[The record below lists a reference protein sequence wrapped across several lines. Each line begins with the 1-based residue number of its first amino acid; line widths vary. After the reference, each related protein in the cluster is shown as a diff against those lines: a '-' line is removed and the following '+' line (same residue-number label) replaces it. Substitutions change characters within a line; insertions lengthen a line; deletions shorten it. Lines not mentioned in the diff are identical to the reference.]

1 MEPLYRHSGLKRRAA
16 TDETEAAMLR
26 SLKLLFAKQAD
37 PYAGAD
43 LSLTLRLGGLFWIVN
58 CALAIA
64 LWPFSP
70 IDRQIGHLGWLIGD
84 VLVIAALVFALA
96 LRSKRFQPGFT
107 GVLVSCYLGALGI
120 AGMQWLA
127 GGETA
132 PYDGLLLNLV
142 LLVSATNPLRRV
154 AGFIGYVAVLLAA
167 PLAYGGWESATA
179 AKILAEFVIWTPL
192 AFLVFLMMSSIRG
205 QRLSMRREEAHARE
219 EARLDE
225 LTVIGNRRAFEEA
238 LVDEISR
245 ADRMETPLSMAMG
258 DIEHFKRINDEFGHL
273 EGDRCLNQVA
283 QAMNT
288 ELRTPDRVFRWGGD
302 EFVLLLPGTAKEDAD
317 VVIGRMQAKVSAACR
332 RPNNEAIWI
341 HFAAAQL
348 QPQMTATELTEAAD
362 LALMAERAKT
372 HRARV

>member
-1 MEPLYRHSGLKRRAA
+1 
-16 TDETEAAMLR
+16 MLR
-26 SLKLLFAKQAD
+26 SLKLLLAKQAD

-43 LSLTLRLGGLFWIVN
+43 LGLTQRLGGWFWFVN
-58 CALAIA
+58 SVLAVA

-70 IDRQIGHLGWLIGD
+70 IDRQIGDVGWLIGD
-84 VLVIAALVFALA
+84 VLVLGAIAFAVA
-96 LRSKRFQPGFT
+96 LRSQRFELGFT
-107 GVLVSCYLGALGI
+107 GVLVSCYVGALGI

-132 PYDGLLLNLV
+132 PYDGLLLNLL
-142 LLVSATNPLRRV
+142 LLVAATNPLRRL
-154 AGFIGYVAVLLAA
+154 APFIGFLGLLLAA
-167 PLAYGGWESATA
+167 PLVYGGWQEATA
-179 AKILAEFVIWTPL
+179 AKVIAEFVIWAPL
-192 AFLVFLMMSSIRG
+192 ALLVFLMMSSIRG
-205 QRLSMRREEAHARE
+205 QRLAMRREEAHARE

-225 LTVIGNRRAFEEA
+225 LTAIGNRRGFEEA

-245 ADRMETPLSMAMG
+245 ADRMGTPLSMAMG

-273 EGDRCLNQVA
+273 EGDRCLQSVA

-332 RPNNEAIWI
+332 RPDSEAIWI
-341 HFAAAQL
+341 HFAAAEL
-348 QPQMTATELTEAAD
+348 QPQMTATELAEAAD
-362 LALMAERAKT
+362 LALMAERSKT
-372 HRARV
+372 HRARA

>member
-1 MEPLYRHSGLKRRAA
+1 
-16 TDETEAAMLR
+16 MLR

-43 LSLTLRLGGLFWIVN
+43 LSLTQRLGSLFWIVN

-70 IDRQIGHLGWLIGD
+70 IDRQIGDPGWLIGD
-84 VLVIAALVFALA
+84 ALVLAAIAFALS
-96 LRSKRFQPGFT
+96 LRSDRFKLGFT
-107 GVLVSCYLGALGI
+107 GVLVSSYVGALGI

-142 LLVSATNPLRRV
+142 LLVSATNPLRRL
-154 AGFIGYVAVLLAA
+154 APFIGFVGLLLAA
-167 PLAYGGWESATA
+167 PLAYGGWEDATA
-179 AKILAEFVIWTPL
+179 AKVIAEFVIWTPL
-192 AFLVFLMMSSIRG
+192 ALLVFLMMSSIRG
-205 QRLSMRREEAHARE
+205 QRLAMRRDEAQARE
-219 EARLDE
+219 EARLDD

-245 ADRMETPLSMAMG
+245 ADRMNTPLSMAMG
-258 DIEHFKRINDEFGHL
+258 DIEHFKKINDEFGHL
-273 EGDRCLNQVA
+273 EGDRALHRVA
-283 QAMNT
+283 QAMDT
-288 ELRTPDRVFRWGGD
+288 ELRRPDRVFRWGGD

-317 VVIGRMQAKVSAACR
+317 VAITRMQAKVCAACR
-332 RPNNEAIWI
+332 RPDNEAIWI

-348 QPQMTATELTEAAD
+348 QPHMTATELTEAAD

-372 HRARV
+372 HRPRV